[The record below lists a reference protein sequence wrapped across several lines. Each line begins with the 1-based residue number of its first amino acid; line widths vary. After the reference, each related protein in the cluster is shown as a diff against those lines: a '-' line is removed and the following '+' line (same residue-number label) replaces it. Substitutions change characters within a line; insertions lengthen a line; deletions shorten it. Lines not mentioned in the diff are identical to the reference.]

1 MGEKL
6 AASITVENHDLR
18 TTVQL
23 LLIKG
28 VPFTEGHAI
37 DIKIIAAHAI
47 GTGGNVNIVITQAVF
62 ETAGVAERP
71 TVVLDRD

>member
-47 GTGGNVNIVITQAVF
+47 GTGSNINIVITQAQ
-62 ETAGVAERP
+62 
-71 TVVLDRD
+71 VLRDGRCG

>member
-37 DIKIIAAHAI
+37 DIKIVAANAI
-47 GTGGNVNIVITQAVF
+47 STSNINIVITQAQ
-62 ETAGVAERP
+62 
-71 TVVLDRD
+71 VLRDGRCG